1 MKNAVVSGESEKFGY
16 MLEEAWMNKK
26 MISEKISNEHIEEL
40 YSCAKENG
48 AIGGR
53 IMGAG
58 GGGHMIFYVKDIANR
73 RPLIA
78 ALETLGA
85 HHVPFGF
92 EDQGIQT
99 WIVKE

>member
-1 MKNAVVSGESEKFGY
+1 MNMLKNYTNV
-16 MLEEAWMNKK
+16 LKK
-26 MISEKISNEHIEEL
+26 M
-40 YSCAKENG
+40 G
-48 AIGGR
+48 RIGGR

-78 ALETLGA
+78 AFENLGA

-99 WIVKE
+99 WIVKNNC